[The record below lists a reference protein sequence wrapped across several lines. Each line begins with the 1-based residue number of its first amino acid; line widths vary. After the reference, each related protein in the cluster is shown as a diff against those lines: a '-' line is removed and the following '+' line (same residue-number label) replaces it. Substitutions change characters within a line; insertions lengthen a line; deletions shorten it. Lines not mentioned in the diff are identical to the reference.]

1 MKQIFPAVLLC
12 LIPFT
17 ACQKTES
24 TPLTQPAKETATAP
38 TPKPETQAYQRIV
51 SLGGGVTETLY
62 ALGVGEQIVATD
74 VSSLYPEQSTK
85 LPKVGYIRATSA
97 EGIASMKP
105 DIVIASDALGPATVK
120 EQLKTSGIALKLVP
134 EAKSIESAAQRIRQ
148 LGALVGKKEK
158 AENLAKAVETI
169 AAKPNPETK
178 APRILFLFG
187 HGGAS
192 LMAAGNKTG
201 AATMIEAAGG
211 INAVAGYDGYRPLTA
226 ESVLEAK
233 PDIIL
238 VTHRSLGAVKGEAGL
253 WKTPGVALTPAGKNK
268 KLVIMD
274 DLKLLGFGPRTG
286 AALEELRQAFFT
298 PQQ

>member
-1 MKQIFPAVLLC
+1 MKKIVPIALLC
-12 LIPFT
+12 LIPFS
-17 ACQKTES
+17 ACQKNE
-24 TPLTQPAKETATAP
+24 PAPTVKSDQKTATTP
-38 TPKPETQAYQRIV
+38 EDTPKATQRIV

-120 EQLKTSGIALKLVP
+120 EQLKTSGVRLALVP
-134 EAKSIESAAQRIRQ
+134 EAKSIESAAQRIRE
-148 LGALVGKKEK
+148 LGAIVGKKDK
-158 AENLAKAVETI
+158 AETLAKAVETI
-169 AAKPNPETK
+169 AAKPNPKTK

-187 HGGAS
+187 HGGTS
-192 LMAAGNKTG
+192 LMAAGNNTG
-201 AATMIEAAGG
+201 AATMITAAGG
-211 INAVAGYDGYRPLTA
+211 INAVDGYDGYRPLTA

-268 KLVIMD
+268 KLIIMD

-286 AALEELRQAFFT
+286 VALEELRQGFFQ
-298 PQQ
+298 PQK